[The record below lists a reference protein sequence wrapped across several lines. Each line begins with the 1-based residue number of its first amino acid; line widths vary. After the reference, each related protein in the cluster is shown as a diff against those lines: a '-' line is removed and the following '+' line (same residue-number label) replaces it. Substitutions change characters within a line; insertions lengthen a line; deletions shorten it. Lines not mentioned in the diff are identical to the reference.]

1 MGEGPRV
8 KICGLMRREDVLAAD
23 AAGASFVGVVLSAG
37 FGRSVELPRAAAL
50 VAGTRAA
57 KVAVLV
63 DETPAAAE
71 EAALALGADAL
82 QLHGSE
88 SPDVLEALRARGAW
102 TLWKAVRARSLG
114 DIERTVERYARVA
127 DGILV
132 EGWRAGSLGVG
143 GARLGLEPEAVRAL
157 VPATLDFVLAGGLEP
172 GTVAEA
178 ARLFRPDVVD
188 VSSGVERAPGVKD
201 PEAVRAFVRAARGVA
216 ARANTTEPSA
226 AEPSVAE
233 PSAAE
238 GPR

>member
-1 MGEGPRV
+1 MGERPRV
-8 KICGLMRREDVLAAD
+8 KICGLVRREDVLLAD
-23 AAGASFVGVVLSAG
+23 AAGADYVGVVLSAG

-63 DETPAAAE
+63 DEPPAAAE

-88 SPDVLEALRARGAW
+88 TPEVLESLRARGGW

-114 DIERTVERYARVA
+114 DVERTVDRYAPVA

-132 EGWRAGSLGVG
+132 EGWKEGSLGVG
-143 GARLGLEPEAVRAL
+143 GARLGLDPEEVRAL
-157 VPATLDFVLAGGLEP
+157 IPGTLDFVLAGGLDA
-172 GTVAEA
+172 GTVAQA
-178 ARLFRPDVVD
+178 ARAFRPDVVD
-188 VSSGVERAPGVKD
+188 VSSGVERALGVKD
-201 PEAVRAFVRAARGVA
+201 PEAVRAFVRAARSV
-216 ARANTTEPSA
+216 RAHADAP
-226 AEPSVAE
+226 E